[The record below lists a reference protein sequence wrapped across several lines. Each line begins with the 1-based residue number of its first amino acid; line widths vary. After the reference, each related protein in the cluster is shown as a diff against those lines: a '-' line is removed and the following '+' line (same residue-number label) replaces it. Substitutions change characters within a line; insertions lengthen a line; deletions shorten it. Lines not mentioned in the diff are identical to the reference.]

1 MNNSNKTSAIKKRNL
16 LSDPVKEE
24 LCLDDL
30 VHALIGCS
38 KSLAILEHK
47 NTGPAL
53 SRSKKDLIEFKKKF
67 IEFETRIKKQ
77 ITYEVKEEISKKD
90 KSIIY
95 GNPSKI
101 VPYQNKSKE

>member
-1 MNNSNKTSAIKKRNL
+1 MNNKTSAIKKRHL
-16 LSDPVKEE
+16 LNDPVKQE
-24 LCLDDL
+24 LCLDEL
-30 VHALIGCS
+30 VHMLIGCS
-38 KSLAILEHK
+38 KPLAILEHK

-53 SRSKKDLIEFKKKF
+53 IGAKKALNEFKKKF
-67 IEFETRIKKQ
+67 IEYETRIKTT

-90 KSIIY
+90 KSIVY